1 MPSSSVLPI
10 SNSNP
15 FNTMEITKD
24 LSQKAIDYKKNIA
37 GKFMLV
43 EGAKLKARVAG
54 TDFCVTRK
62 IDGHLQVLFFKDGD
76 AVLLN
81 SNGIDKAG
89 RLHCL
94 DVAVECLKKT
104 GVKDAVVAAELYMP
118 KEGGRPRCADVTS
131 ALADSGKRDQL
142 CLAPFDIVSLD
153 GKSFDG
159 IPYQETYKAL
169 SGIFKADA
177 VCPVQMMHA
186 SSLDEVQAI
195 YDEWVECDGAEGL
208 VIHSESNIVAKVKP
222 RHSIDASIVG
232 YTTGDQGIRD
242 LMLAVRREDSLF
254 QVFAVGSGALSDA
267 DRASLAERL
276 QPMNVESQYV
286 LTDSRGIAYQ
296 MVRPEIVWEVSVI
309 ELVARGN
316 DDRVRMNALV
326 RFENGQW
333 LHEGMTPGVSA
344 FGLSF
349 VRERSDKTPSEM
361 DIRISQLTDLCPFE
375 EAQASMGELTP
386 STVLDRRVYRK
397 ISGDKVMLHK
407 FLIWKTN
414 KEATGRYPAYIF
426 YHTDYSS
433 GRKDILKRDMAYAP
447 DEASIRNIFEAEILD
462 NVKKG
467 WEAVA

>member
-1 MPSSSVLPI
+1 M
-10 SNSNP
+10 N
-15 FNTMEITKD
+15 
-24 LSQKAIDYKKNIA
+24 A
-37 GKFMLV
+37 GV
-43 EGAKLKARVAG
+43 HE
-54 TDFCVTRK
+54 
-62 IDGHLQVLFFKDGD
+62 
-76 AVLLN
+76 
-81 SNGIDKAG
+81 
-89 RLHCL
+89 
-94 DVAVECLKKT
+94 
-104 GVKDAVVAAELYMP
+104 AVVAAELYMP
-118 KEGGRPRCADVTS
+118 REGGRPRCADVAS
-131 ALADSGKRDQL
+131 ALADDTRRDQL

-153 GKSFDG
+153 RKSFEG
-159 IPYQETYKAL
+159 VPYQETYKAL
-169 SGIFKADA
+169 SDIFKADS

-208 VIHSESNIVAKVKP
+208 VIHSDSSIVAKVKP
-222 RHSIDASIVG
+222 RHSIDAAIVG
-232 YTTGDQGIRD
+232 YTTGELGVRD
-242 LMLAVRREDSLF
+242 LMLAVRREDGLF
-254 QVFAVGSGALSDA
+254 QVFAVGSGALSDV
-267 DRASLAERL
+267 DRTSLAGRL
-276 QPMNVESQYV
+276 QGMNVESRYV

-316 DDRVRMNALV
+316 DDKVRMNALV
-326 RFENGQW
+326 SFDGGQW

-349 VRERSDKTPSEM
+349 IRERTDKTPSET
-361 DIRISQLTDLCPFE
+361 DIRVSQLTDLCPFE
-375 EAQASMGELTP
+375 EVQGLKGELTP
-386 STVLDRRVYRK
+386 STILDRRVYRK

-447 DEASIRNIFEAEILD
+447 DEAGIRSIFKEEILS
-462 NVKKG
+462 NIKKG

>member
-1 MPSSSVLPI
+1 
-10 SNSNP
+10 
-15 FNTMEITKD
+15 MEITKT

-43 EGAKLKARVAG
+43 EGAKIKSRIAG
-54 TDFCVTRK
+54 TDFSVTRK
-62 IDGHLQVLFFKDGD
+62 IDGHLQILFYKDGD

-89 RLHCL
+89 RLRCL
-94 DVAVECLKKT
+94 EVAAECLKKA
-104 GVKDAVVAAELYMP
+104 GVQEAIVAAELYMP
-118 KEGGRPRCADVTS
+118 REGGRPRCADVTS
-131 ALADSGKRDQL
+131 ALSDSGKREQL

-153 GKSFDG
+153 GKSFEG
-159 IPYQETYKAL
+159 VPYQETYKAL
-169 SGIFKADA
+169 SDIFKADA
-177 VCPVQMMHA
+177 ACPVQMMRA
-186 SSLDEVQAI
+186 SSLDEVQTI

-208 VIHSESNIVAKVKP
+208 VIHSDSNIVAKVKP
-222 RHSIDASIVG
+222 RHSIDAAIVG
-232 YTTGDQGIRD
+232 YTTGDQGVRD
-242 LMLAVRREDSLF
+242 LMLAVRREDGLF
-254 QVFAVGSGALSDA
+254 QVFAVGSGALSEA

-276 QPMNVESQYV
+276 QPMEVESQYV

-316 DDRVRMNALV
+316 DEKVRMNALV
-326 RFENGQW
+326 RYEDGRW

-349 VRERSDKTPSEM
+349 IRERADKSPSET
-361 DIRISQLTDLCPFE
+361 DIRISQLTDLSPFE
-375 EAQASMGELTP
+375 EAQSSIGELQK
-386 STVLDRRVYRK
+386 STILDRRVYRK
-397 ISGDKVMLHK
+397 VSGDKVMLHK

-414 KEATGRYPAYIF
+414 KESTGRYPAYIF
-426 YHTDYSS
+426 FHTDYSS

-447 DEASIRNIFEAEILD
+447 DEAGIRRIFEEEILS
-462 NVKKG
+462 NIKKG

>member
-1 MPSSSVLPI
+1 
-10 SNSNP
+10 
-15 FNTMEITKD
+15 MEITKD
-24 LSQKAIDYKKNIA
+24 LSQKAINYKKNIA

-62 IDGHLQVLFFKDGD
+62 IDGHLQVLFYKDGD

-89 RLHCL
+89 KLHCL
-94 DVAVECLKKT
+94 DVAAECLKKA
-104 GVKDAVVAAELYMP
+104 GVKEAIVAAELYMP
-118 KEGGRPRCADVTS
+118 KDGGRPRCADVTS
-131 ALADSGKRDQL
+131 ALADDTRRDTL

-153 GKSFDG
+153 GQSFESV
-159 IPYQETYKAL
+159 PYQETYKAL

-208 VIHSESNIVAKVKP
+208 VIHSDSNIVAKVKP
-222 RHSIDASIVG
+222 RHSIDAAIVG
-232 YTTGDQGIRD
+232 YTTGEMGIRD
-242 LMLAVRREDSLF
+242 LMLAVRREDGLF
-254 QVFAVGSGALSDA
+254 QVFAVGSGALSDV
-267 DRASLAERL
+267 DRATLAERL
-276 QPMNVESQYV
+276 QGMNVESQYV

-316 DDRVRMNALV
+316 DDKVRMNALV
-326 RFENGQW
+326 RYEGGQW

-349 VRERSDKTPSEM
+349 IRERSDKKPSES

-375 EAQASMGELTP
+375 ESQSNIGELEK

-447 DEASIRNIFEAEILD
+447 DEAGIRSILEAEILD

>member
-1 MPSSSVLPI
+1 MPC
-10 SNSNP
+10 
-15 FNTMEITKD
+15 E
-24 LSQKAIDYKKNIA
+24 
-37 GKFMLV
+37 
-43 EGAKLKARVAG
+43 E
-54 TDFCVTRK
+54 
-62 IDGHLQVLFFKDGD
+62 
-76 AVLLN
+76 
-81 SNGIDKAG
+81 
-89 RLHCL
+89 
-94 DVAVECLKKT
+94 
-104 GVKDAVVAAELYMP
+104 
-118 KEGGRPRCADVTS
+118 GRPRCADVTS
-131 ALADSGKRDQL
+131 ALTDGTRRDQL

-153 GKSFDG
+153 GKSFEG
-159 IPYQETYKAL
+159 LPYQETYNVL
-169 SGIFKADA
+169 SSIFKAGA
-177 VCPVQMMHA
+177 VCPVQMKHA
-186 SSLDEVQAI
+186 ASLDEVQAI

-208 VIHSESNIVAKVKP
+208 VIHSDSNIVSKVKP
-222 RHSIDASIVG
+222 RHSIDAAIIG
-232 YTTGDQGIRD
+232 YTTGDLGVRD
-242 LMLAVRREDSLF
+242 LMLAVRREDGLF
-254 QVFAVGSGALSDA
+254 QVFAVGSGSLSEA

-276 QPMNVESQYV
+276 QPMEVESQYV

-316 DDRVRMNALV
+316 DDKVRMNALV
-326 RFENGQW
+326 RFEDGQW
-333 LHEGMTPGVSA
+333 IHEGMTPGVSA
-344 FGLSF
+344 LGLSF
-349 VRERSDKTPSEM
+349 IRERSDKTPSET

-375 EAQASMGELTP
+375 EIQGIRGEMTP

-447 DEASIRNIFEAEILD
+447 DEAGIRSIFEEEILS

>member
-1 MPSSSVLPI
+1 
-10 SNSNP
+10 
-15 FNTMEITKD
+15 MEITKD

-94 DVAVECLKKT
+94 DVAAECLKKA
-104 GVKDAVVAAELYMP
+104 GVKDAIVAGELYMP
-118 KEGGRPRCADVTS
+118 REGGRPRCADVTS

-153 GKSFDG
+153 GKSFEG
-159 IPYQETYKAL
+159 VPYQETYKAL

-208 VIHSESNIVAKVKP
+208 VIHSDSSIVAKVKP
-222 RHSIDASIVG
+222 RHSIDAAIVG

-316 DDRVRMNALV
+316 DDKVRMNALV
-326 RFENGQW
+326 RFENGRW

-349 VRERSDKTPSEM
+349 VRERSEKTPSET

-447 DEASIRNIFEAEILD
+447 DEAGIRRIFEAEILD